1 MVYRASSKS
10 SLNIETDS
18 RQSTFGAETDSDGNF
33 EYSNG
38 LIQHD
43 LVRASNNNPQPSNTL
58 PPARLKGASIQ
69 EDTIRPSQIS
79 PPENGFFR
87 SFFNGFLCQDMAMDL
102 GTANTLIYIKGRG
115 IVLDEPSVVAV
126 GKDDGKAIAVGR
138 EAKEMYGKTSRGVR
152 CARPLKDGVIA
163 DFEMTHLMI
172 KDFITKISKKWQL
185 RKPSLVISV
194 PSGITM
200 VEKRAVVD
208 AALASGARNVHLIEE
223 PMAAA
228 IGAGLPVTEP
238 TGSMIVDIGGGT
250 TEVAVISMGATAYS
264 ESVRIAGDEMDEA
277 IAHHI
282 RRTYN
287 TEIGIFEAER
297 LKLGIGSAMPMS
309 EAREMSV
316 FGRDLTTGVP
326 KELVVD
332 DSVIRKALKEP
343 VTAIVDAVIRA
354 LERTSPELAEDI
366 IKNGIYIAGGGSL
379 LAGLAERLSI
389 ETGLQFTRAQQPL
402 TAIVRGSGEV
412 LESFKDMNHVCIS

>member
-1 MVYRASSKS
+1 MVNRANSKR
-10 SLNIETDS
+10 NFETEANMNQDS
-18 RQSTFGAETDSDGNF
+18 FHSNNTGEDF

-38 LIQHD
+38 LLQHD
-43 LVRASNNNPQPSNTL
+43 LVRATSNNNQSSKSL
-58 PPARLKGASIQ
+58 PPLKLKGALIQ
-69 EDTIRPSQIS
+69 EDHLRYNQK
-79 PPENGFFR
+79 PETESGLFR

-102 GTANTLIYIKGRG
+102 GTANTLIYIKGKG
-115 IVLDEPSVVAV
+115 IVLNEPSVVAV
-126 GKDDGKAIAVGR
+126 SKEDGSAIAVGKA
-138 EAKEMYGKTSRGVR
+138 AKEMYGKTSRDVR
-152 CARPLKDGVIA
+152 CSRPLKDGVIA
-163 DFEMTHLMI
+163 DFELTHLMI
-172 KDFITKISKKWQL
+172 KDFITKISRKWQL

-200 VEKRAVVD
+200 VEKRAVID

-228 IGAGLPVTEP
+228 VGAGLPVTEP

-282 RRTYN
+282 RRAYN

-343 VTAIVDAVIRA
+343 VTAIIDAVIRA

-379 LAGLAERLSI
+379 LAGLAERLSV
-389 ETGLQFTRAQQPL
+389 ETGLPFTRAQQPL

-412 LESFKDMNHVCIS
+412 LESFKDMSHVCIS